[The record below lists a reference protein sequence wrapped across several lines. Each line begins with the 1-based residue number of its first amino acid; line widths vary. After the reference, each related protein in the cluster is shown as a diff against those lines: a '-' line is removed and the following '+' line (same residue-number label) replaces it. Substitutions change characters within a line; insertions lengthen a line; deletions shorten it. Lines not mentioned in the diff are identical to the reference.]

1 MSNLTYEFE
10 NRMDKLETYEWDNVW
25 WEHADEEGTPRVLY
39 IGDSIS
45 VATRRVA
52 TATSENTI
60 YFDGFGTSKALDN
73 PYFYDSV
80 RIFARQQG
88 ERCAVLFNNGLHGWH
103 LDDESE
109 YGKYYEEMI
118 KFLISEFEGTPVYL
132 VLTSAVADPERNER
146 VVKRNAV
153 ALSLAEKYALPVI
166 DYYSIVNDHRDLIC
180 PDGVHLLPD
189 GYKLLAERI
198 VTEVKEV
205 IK

>member
-10 NRMDKLETYEWDNVW
+10 NRIDKLETYEWDNVW

-45 VATRRVA
+45 VATRSVA
-52 TATSENTI
+52 TATSENAI
-60 YFDGFGTSKALDN
+60 YFDGLGTSKALDN
-73 PYFYDSV
+73 PHFPDTV
-80 RIFARQQG
+80 RLFARQEG
-88 ERCAVLFNNGLHGWH
+88 KRRAVLFNNGLHGWH

-109 YGKYYEEMI
+109 YAKYYEEMI
-118 KFLISEFEGTPVYL
+118 KFLVTEFRGTPVYL
-132 VLTSAVADPERNER
+132 VLTSAVADPERDAR

-153 ALSLAEKYALPVI
+153 VLSLAEKYAIPVI

-189 GYKLLAERI
+189 GYKLLAEKL
-198 VTEVKEV
+198 VSVVKEV